1 MASTTTNNNSTSPS
15 SQAGQFSFTG
25 SKPGSA
31 LASLAKATEPNSSTS
46 HQQQASVATFPQRLS
61 GGSSTVCF
69 PANTGS
75 PIGASF
81 ASTQPSGSTTSFSFN
96 NAAAT
101 TNGSNMS
108 FPTQPSGDAPRF
120 SFNSAV
126 SGDAPRF
133 SFNNAVSGDGPRFSF
148 NSALSGNPPEFSFN
162 NTLST
167 NPPAPNF
174 NQSKNNSEIQ
184 QPLSSYTFTPS
195 TQKQDAPNNNQQ
207 FSLPTNNPKQVS
219 STHET
224 MPNNMS
230 SGPKTSSSP
239 TTPIAQ
245 QPSLSN
251 QEQEE
256 NDTPASLAECSL
268 ISKMV
273 NKTLRDPTNVVIDR
287 SDPLSPLYST
297 KSFEQ
302 LNLNPDLLKG
312 IYSMNFRAPSKI
324 QEITLP
330 HLLNDPPKNIIAQS
344 QSGTGKTAAFSIA
357 TISRIDPNIKSPQ
370 ALILAPTFELALQIG
385 SVIENIAKFLP
396 YIQIAYAVRDQAI
409 SKRAERVRGQLLRE
423 PIVVGTPGTVE
434 DWCRKMRIIDL
445 QQLNV
450 FVVDEAD
457 VMIATGD
464 FRRNCSDLVK
474 NLNISHCQLM
484 LFSATY
490 SDEVMTF
497 AREIV
502 PAPVVLRLKREKQ
515 TLNNIYQYYICCYD
529 LQQKY
534 QAIEQIYTELTVGQ
548 AMIFCRTKRT
558 ADELATQM
566 SNQNHSVGLL
576 TGDLTMEQRAAIVQK
591 FREGQFRV
599 LVSDLQQK
607 YQAIE
612 QIYTELTV
620 GQAMIFCRT
629 KRTADELATQMSNQN
644 HSVGLLTGDLTMEQ
658 RAAIV
663 QKFRE
668 GQFRVLVSTNVT
680 ARGIDIEDVSLVIN
694 YDVPTTVTG
703 EPDYE
708 TYLHR
713 IGRCGRFGKIGYTFN
728 LIGSEKE
735 HGILRAIEK
744 YFSRNIQEITI
755 EDIGKLEADQE

>member
-1 MASTTTNNNSTSPS
+1 
-15 SQAGQFSFTG
+15 
-25 SKPGSA
+25 
-31 LASLAKATEPNSSTS
+31 
-46 HQQQASVATFPQRLS
+46 
-61 GGSSTVCF
+61 
-69 PANTGS
+69 
-75 PIGASF
+75 
-81 ASTQPSGSTTSFSFN
+81 
-96 NAAAT
+96 
-101 TNGSNMS
+101 
-108 FPTQPSGDAPRF
+108 
-120 SFNSAV
+120 
-126 SGDAPRF
+126 
-133 SFNNAVSGDGPRFSF
+133 
-148 NSALSGNPPEFSFN
+148 
-162 NTLST
+162 
-167 NPPAPNF
+167 
-174 NQSKNNSEIQ
+174 
-184 QPLSSYTFTPS
+184 YTFTPS

-409 SKRAERVRGQLLRE
+409 SKRAERVRGQLIRE

-457 VMIATGD
+457 VMIATQG
-464 FRRNCSDLVK
+464 FQQNCSTLVK
-474 NLNISHCQLM
+474 NLDISHCQLM

-490 SDEVMTF
+490 SDEVMNF

-502 PAPVVLRLKREKQ
+502 PTPVVLRLKREKQ

-576 TGDLTMEQRAAIVQK
+576 TGDLTV
-591 FREGQFRV
+591 
-599 LVSDLQQK
+599 
-607 YQAIE
+607 
-612 QIYTELTV
+612 
-620 GQAMIFCRT
+620 
-629 KRTADELATQMSNQN
+629 
-644 HSVGLLTGDLTMEQ
+644 EQ

-703 EPDYE
+703 EPDFE

-728 LIGSEKE
+728 LIRSEKE

>member
-46 HQQQASVATFPQRLS
+46 NQQQASVATFPQRLS
-61 GGSSTVCF
+61 GGSST
-69 PANTGS
+69 ANTGS

-101 TNGSNMS
+101 TNGSNIS

-167 NPPAPNF
+167 NPSAPNF

-268 ISKMV
+268 ISKMI

-409 SKRAERVRGQLLRE
+409 SKRAERVRGQLIRE

-457 VMIATGD
+457 VMIATQG
-464 FRRNCSDLVK
+464 FQQNCSTLVK
-474 NLNISHCQLM
+474 NLDISHCQLM

-490 SDEVMTF
+490 SDEVMNF

-502 PAPVVLRLKREKQ
+502 PTPVVLRLKREKQ
-515 TLNNIYQYYICCYD
+515 TLNNIYQYYICCY
-529 LQQKY
+529 
-534 QAIEQIYTELTVGQ
+534 
-548 AMIFCRTKRT
+548 
-558 ADELATQM
+558 
-566 SNQNHSVGLL
+566 
-576 TGDLTMEQRAAIVQK
+576 
-591 FREGQFRV
+591 
-599 LVSDLQQK
+599 DLQQK

-703 EPDYE
+703 EPDFE

-728 LIGSEKE
+728 LIRSEKE